1 MVIGLMLY
9 NTPILYI
16 DYGNQF
22 YASGVKE
29 TDEITYKTIND
40 KPHTK
45 YNKHIKQHIK
55 YTHIKYNNY
64 NTYFKETTTNT
75 TNISNTPIKQDIS
88 KNNNKYTY

>member
-55 YTHIKYNNY
+55 YTYK
-64 NTYFKETTTNT
+64 TRYFKEQQQ
-75 TNISNTPIKQDIS
+75 IQQ
-88 KNNNKYTY
+88 TYQIRL